1 MHLAFLKFV
10 DEGFE
15 ISGCFWENILK
26 SFPSSCSDMCI
37 FISFFLSFRPKW
49 AEASNFNT
57 FDGLITAMAYRVP
70 HVVCILSSSC
80 YL

>member
-1 MHLAFLKFV
+1 MVHLAFLKFM

-15 ISGCFWENILK
+15 ISGCFWKTFSE
-26 SFPSSCSDMCI
+26 
-37 FISFFLSFRPKW
+37 FFLHRALTLYIHLFSFRPKW
-49 AEASNFNT
+49 PEASFNT